1 MGKGRQDPGIWR
13 TVCWV
18 PLPLPLSICVVV
30 VSLRPPISLSP
41 IFLSD
46 LFLQWP
52 RFDLPHS
59 TIAVAPLTQ
68 TPASLLCSSFL
79 VLPSLSLSLS
89 LSLYIYIYIYVF
101 IYNNNNNNN
110 NNNNFRFC
118 TGGTA
123 FNGVVEELKNFT
135 TRVAHVLPVSD
146 DGGST
151 AEIVRVLGKF
161 FFLFLM
167 NEFLVFAQQFYFM
180 VSVHFFFL
188 LLGGPAV
195 GDIRSRC
202 LRLSDQSSAEALA
215 VRRLLGHRLPLD
227 ARLAKSEWYVLIFL
241 FVLL

>member
-30 VSLRPPISLSP
+30 LVLVLSLRPPISLSL
-41 IFLSD
+41 IFLSG

-68 TPASLLCSSFL
+68 TPPSLLCSSFL
-79 VLPSLSLSLS
+79 VLPSLTHSLS
-89 LSLYIYIYIYVF
+89 LSLYVF
-101 IYNNNNNNN
+101 IY

-180 VSVHFFFL
+180 VSVHFFF
-188 LLGGPAV
+188 
-195 GDIRSRC
+195 SC
-202 LRLSDQSSAEALA
+202 
-215 VRRLLGHRLPLD
+215 
-227 ARLAKSEWYVLIFL
+227 Y
-241 FVLL
+241 

>member
-13 TVCWV
+13 TVYWV

-41 IFLSD
+41 IFLSG

-79 VLPSLSLSLS
+79 VLPSLTHSLS
-89 LSLYIYIYIYVF
+89 LSLYVF
-101 IYNNNNNNN
+101 IY

-180 VSVHFFFL
+180 VSVHFFF
-188 LLGGPAV
+188 PAIRWSGCWRHKVEVFEVV
-195 GDIRSRC
+195 GSKQCWGSCCPKIAWSSFTTWCPVGQIRMVC
-202 LRLSDQSSAEALA
+202 FNF
-215 VRRLLGHRLPLD
+215 
-227 ARLAKSEWYVLIFL
+227 FL

>member
-1 MGKGRQDPGIWR
+1 MSGGGEVGGK
-13 TVCWV
+13 
-18 PLPLPLSICVVV
+18 
-30 VSLRPPISLSP
+30 LRPKNFRGWGGEGKARRGNMADCLLGPSASPSFHLCSSCKPKTSHLSLSHFPLGSLSP
-41 IFLSD
+41 MATFRSSSLNHCRCSSNSNPS
-46 LFLQWP
+46 QP
-52 RFDLPHS
+52 
-59 TIAVAPLTQ
+59 
-68 TPASLLCSSFL
+68 SLLVFSGFTFTH
-79 VLPSLSLSLS
+79 SLSLSL
-89 LSLYIYIYIYVF
+89 YVF

-180 VSVHFFFL
+180 VSVHFFF
-188 LLGGPAV
+188 PAIRWSGCWRHKVEVFEVV
-195 GDIRSRC
+195 GSKQC
-202 LRLSDQSSAEALA
+202 
-215 VRRLLGHRLPLD
+215 
-227 ARLAKSEWYVLIFL
+227 
-241 FVLL
+241 